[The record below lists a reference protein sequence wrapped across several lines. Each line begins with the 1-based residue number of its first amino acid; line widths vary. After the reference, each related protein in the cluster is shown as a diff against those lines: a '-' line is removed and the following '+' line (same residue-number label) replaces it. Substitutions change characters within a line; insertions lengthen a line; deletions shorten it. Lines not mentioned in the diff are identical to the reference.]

1 MHADLVKLLDLQHK
15 DNMVGYVRHRM
26 EALQGEVT
34 SLDQIL
40 RQAQGILD
48 GARRALADGIRRRD
62 ELEARVESHR
72 ILQERRQLR
81 LEQVRNPK
89 DAATLMA
96 EFDVA
101 RTVMSNEENEWVR
114 SAEAVGALESR
125 AAEEVS
131 KIEALAAAQTPDRT
145 LLAERRAALED
156 QLRATHHER
165 EESASRIDRQLRT
178 RYDRLRRS
186 RAVDV
191 VVPLL
196 GGSCGACHTS
206 IPLNRR
212 SQIRSGAVLDECEGC
227 GAILYPPEGSRS
239 A

>member
-15 DNMVGYVRHRM
+15 DTVVVHVQQRM
-26 EALQGEVT
+26 EALQGEVAV
-34 SLDQIL
+34 LDQIL
-40 RQAQGILD
+40 RQAQGLLD
-48 GARRALADGIRRRD
+48 GARRAVADGIKRRD
-62 ELEARVESHR
+62 ELEARVESYR
-72 ILQERRQLR
+72 LLQERRQLR

-96 EFDVA
+96 EFDLA
-101 RTVMSNEENEWVR
+101 RTVISKEENEWVR
-114 SAEAVGALESR
+114 SAEAVGVLESSVV
-125 AAEEVS
+125 EEEARV
-131 KIEALAAAQTPDRT
+131 EALAASQVPDRT
-145 LLAERRAALED
+145 VLEARRAALQD
-156 QLRATHHER
+156 QLGAAQRER

-186 RAVDV
+186 RAVNV

-196 GGSCGACHTS
+196 GGTCGACHTS

-212 SQIRSGAVLDECEGC
+212 SQIRSGAVLDGCEGC
-227 GAILYPPEGSRS
+227 GAILYPPENSGS